1 MSASSPLSIC
11 PSFNRDSIM
20 CELPNIEFLS
30 MSGAVVGAGDTLV
43 VKETDKASCS
53 HEGYILLG
61 KKDN

>member
-43 VKETDKASCS
+43 VKETDKAS
-53 HEGYILLG
+53 
-61 KKDN
+61 